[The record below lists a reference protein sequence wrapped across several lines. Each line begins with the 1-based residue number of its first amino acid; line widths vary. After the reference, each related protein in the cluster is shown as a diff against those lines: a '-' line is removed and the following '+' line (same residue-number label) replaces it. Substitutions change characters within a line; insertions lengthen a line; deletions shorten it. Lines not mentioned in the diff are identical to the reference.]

1 MVRPTDEI
9 KTADFARAKRPPIH
23 PGEALADALHEAGIS
38 ASSAAI
44 AMGLPPSTL
53 TRIIKGQR
61 NVTAPIAL
69 RIARYFGTSPD
80 IWIGIQT
87 ACDPEIAKDREGAK
101 IERDVRPLDQL
112 QPGR

>member
-1 MVRPTDEI
+1 MSKSQTTTDR
-9 KTADFARAKRPPIH
+9 AARASEKLPPIH
-23 PGEALADALHEAGIS
+23 PGDALDDALREAGIS

-80 IWIGIQT
+80 MWIGIQS
-87 ACDPEIAKDREGAK
+87 AYDLEKARDREGAK
-101 IERDVRPLDQL
+101 IEHEVRPLNPL
-112 QPGR
+112 RLGG

>member
-1 MVRPTDEI
+1 MLKSRTTSE
-9 KTADFARAKRPPIH
+9 KLTPIH
-23 PGEALADALHEAGIS
+23 PGDVLGDTLREAGIS
-38 ASSAAI
+38 ATSAAI

-80 IWIGIQT
+80 IWIRIQ
-87 ACDPEIAKDREGAK
+87 AAFDLEIARDRDGAR
-101 IERDVRPLDQL
+101 IERDVRPLNRL
-112 QPGR
+112 QA

>member
-1 MVRPTDEI
+1 MRRKMSKSRITTE
-9 KTADFARAKRPPIH
+9 KLPPIH
-23 PGEALADALHEAGIS
+23 PGEALVDALREAGVI

-87 ACDPEIAKDREGAK
+87 ACDLEIAKDREGTK
-101 IERDVRPLDQL
+101 IERDVRPLG
-112 QPGR
+112 QPQA